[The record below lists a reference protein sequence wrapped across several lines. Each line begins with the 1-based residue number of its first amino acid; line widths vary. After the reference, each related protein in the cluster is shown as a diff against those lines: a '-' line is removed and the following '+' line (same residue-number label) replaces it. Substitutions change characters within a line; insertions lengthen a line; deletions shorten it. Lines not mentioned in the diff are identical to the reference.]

1 MRHPSRLISNLL
13 VLFLAA
19 AAASHGSRASLAEMG
34 GGSRNVPP
42 PNAAASIVP
51 NAGACIQFISVFI
64 PARGGDYIVGV
75 SFSYRDM
82 NRDGKYT
89 PGVDKLDVC
98 LNCAD
103 ACDWGP

>member
-1 MRHPSRLISNLL
+1 MLNVL
-13 VLFLAA
+13 VLFLAVVA
-19 AAASHGSRASLAEMG
+19 SSQRKSAASIEMG
-34 GGSRNVPP
+34 KASGNVPP

-51 NAGACIQFISVFI
+51 SAGACIQFLSVFI
-64 PARGGDYIVGV
+64 PARGGDYVVGV

-82 NRDGKYT
+82 DRDGRYT

-98 LNCAD
+98 VNCAD